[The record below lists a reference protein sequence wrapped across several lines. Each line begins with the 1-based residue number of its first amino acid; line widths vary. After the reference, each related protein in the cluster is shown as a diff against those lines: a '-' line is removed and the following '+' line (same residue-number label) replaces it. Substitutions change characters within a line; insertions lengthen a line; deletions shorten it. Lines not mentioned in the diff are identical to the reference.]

1 MSQIS
6 QPNFV
11 QLTERDFNRI
21 NGKKKKFLHPIKIYS
36 SLTNLTE
43 KRKNYR
49 SEGVPEDAVSPPISS
64 ILLASPPKAL
74 YFYSIW
80 RETWYYTSRKIN
92 SRNEYGICTFFNFL
106 FIGKEKEALSIC
118 FSFALKCSVYPFF
131 FGKKMLCLSYRHI
144 Q

>member
-43 KRKNYR
+43 QRKNYR
-49 SEGVPEDAVSPPISS
+49 SEGVPEDAVSPPISLSCWLLPLKLSTSTLFGERPGITLQGRS
-64 ILLASPPKAL
+64 IAETNMVFVLFLISYLL
-74 YFYSIW
+74 
-80 RETWYYTSRKIN
+80 
-92 SRNEYGICTFFNFL
+92 
-106 FIGKEKEALSIC
+106 EK
-118 FSFALKCSVYPFF
+118 
-131 FGKKMLCLSYRHI
+131 KKKLCLSASLLL
-144 Q
+144 